1 MIPDRTGW
9 MGAYERMIK
18 AADKVI
24 EGAKEAE
31 E

>member
-1 MIPDRTGW
+1 MIPDCTGW
-9 MGAYERMIK
+9 MDAYERMME

-24 EGAKEAE
+24 EDAKEAE

>member
-1 MIPDRTGW
+1 MIPDCTGW
-9 MGAYERMIK
+9 MDSYESMIK

-24 EGAKEAE
+24 EKAKEAE